1 MRGGR
6 RSGACINAMAAPRMS
21 QRAQEIDKFKNTSSG
36 VPIKIMTA
44 LLLGL
49 TTWFAYDLHR
59 RKRLPHQNGAS
70 LLDALPRMR

>member
-1 MRGGR
+1 MDGDRA
-6 RSGACINAMAAPRMS
+6 ACINAMAAPRMS